1 MSWDGIKDYQEY
13 IGKSLK
19 MPFGKYKGMHP
30 SELPIEYCR
39 WLRKEKIDAKI
50 GKYFKK
56 CIGSNIWHDNQKN
69 KNKGK

>member
-1 MSWDGIKDYQEY
+1 
-13 IGKSLK
+13 

-56 CIGSNIWHDNQKN
+56 CIGSRIWHDNQKN